1 MSRSTPTTAASPYQ
15 PSLLRLIHGVTGL
28 LVLLLAISGYW
39 LYNQFDGRWGKLT
52 ILPSSNSMIGFH
64 CLLGSK
70 YMLVLPVLL
79 LYSVTLGRR
88 KLIQPN
94 TLASI
99 TADRPTILDA
109 NQSATQATK
118 SAKSHQQALKRH
130 WFGWGQVINTLM
142 LLATGLAWISGKY
155 MNDTWLIN
163 QDFNHWPYW
172 LHLASWLMIGV
183 GIGLHVLTH
192 FKVGGIPLLLSIYKP
207 AMRKHDRP
215 QDWFRQITQV
225 FRKSA

>member
-1 MSRSTPTTAASPYQ
+1 MPRSTPPAPSPYQ

-28 LVLLLAISGYW
+28 LVLLLTISGYW
-39 LYNQFDGRWGKLT
+39 IYNQFDGRWGKLT

-64 CLLGSK
+64 YLLGSK
-70 YMLVLPVLL
+70 FTLVPLVLL

-94 TLASI
+94 TFKAI
-99 TADRPTILDA
+99 TADRPTAPPEA
-109 NQSATQATK
+109 NQSATK
-118 SAKSHQQALKRH
+118 SAKLSQQASKRQ
-130 WFGWGQVINTLM
+130 WFGWGQVINTFM
-142 LLATGLAWISGKY
+142 LLAIGLAWISGRR
-155 MNDTWLIN
+155 MDDVWLTN

-172 LHLASWLMIGV
+172 LHLASWLIIGV

-192 FKVGGIPLLLSIYKP
+192 FKVGGMPLLISIYKL
-207 AMRKHDRP
+207 AMRKNDRP